1 MLLFLPNNAKISLL
15 MKFAKTISITFI
27 LALLLFILSFAPV
40 AASAASASDKSYY
53 RPSHGGYTL
62 VTLTTSDGKP
72 TGVRYSGY
80 YFGGD
85 IVVTADIYSSAAFAV
100 DFYINDDA
108 PNYTQTQREQRLR
121 IIRLAESVHNYI
133 NEADSLANTQ
143 YDGVNG
149 RPLSDVYR
157 YNSAAVGT
165 KLAVDKMT
173 YEMLLV
179 AKEMY
184 RDTNGAF
191 NPAVYRLVD
200 LWGFSSRIY
209 SNGNFGLPYDRQ
221 VTAEEFWDNGYPL
234 PEQKYV
240 DAFSSASFTDFSDQ
254 SVTLSAEDGK
264 YYVTK
269 NVRPAVVGSES
280 YEQWLDL
287 GGIAKG
293 YVADGIKAMFSDEQI
308 DRYNVDVGSSSM
320 VFGLNYNG
328 GDNVMTIPDPFDP
341 KSVLG
346 LGAMVSARFGKSSVS
361 TSGQY
366 IRKYTVDGV
375 EYSHIIDGFT
385 GAPAQTGVKL
395 VTVIAPDDGTWA
407 GKGDCLT
414 TALTVM
420 GREKIVE
427 FMNGYLKD
435 NGIDVFVLYQA
446 VDGSKQILSN
456 MDQSALTKV
465 SDNYDDYVWSVDKT
479 EDGAFVYN
487 GQAKLASDLTWL
499 VITLGVLVGLCVVG
513 VIVYY
518 YIRGRRSAIDNVKYA
533 RRDKPFKTGDIVI
546 YVSVALVIAVLFLAF
561 FTDGGEEKI
570 TVVKVIDMQTQ
581 EVLFA
586 YNVARD
592 DYVIN
597 ANERGWEIAADKAN
611 GKLTVTFSKDF
622 DGDRRFD
629 EMTITTGGDF
639 SVKMTNSVCG
649 FHQECVKNFPAI
661 TRPNGSIV
669 CSPNRLKIITE

>member
-1 MLLFLPNNAKISLL
+1 
-15 MKFAKTISITFI
+15 MKSVKTVSVTLI
-27 LALLLFILSFAPV
+27 LALLLLILSFAPV
-40 AASAASASDKSYY
+40 AASAASSSDKSYY
-53 RPSHGGYTL
+53 RPSHEGYSL
-62 VTLTTSDGKP
+62 VTLTSDGNP
-72 TGVRYSGY
+72 TGVRYGGY

-85 IVVTADIYSSAAFAV
+85 IAVTLDIYSSPSFAV
-100 DFYINDDA
+100 DFYINDVTS
-108 PNYTQTQREQRLR
+108 NYTQEQSAQRTR
-121 IIRLAESVHNYI
+121 IIRLAENIHAYI
-133 NEADSLANTQ
+133 NKADSLANTQ

-157 YNSAAVGT
+157 YNNASCGT
-165 KLAVDKMT
+165 KLSVDKMT

-184 RDTNGAF
+184 RDTDGAF

-209 SNGNFGLPYDRQ
+209 SNGNFGLPYDRP
-221 VTAEEFWDNGYPL
+221 VTADEFWDNGYPL
-234 PEQKYV
+234 PDQKYV
-240 DAFSSASFTDFSDQ
+240 DAFRSASFTDFSDQ
-254 SVTLSAEDGK
+254 AVTLSEEGGN

-269 NVRPAVVGSES
+269 NVQPAVVGSES

-293 YVADGIKAMFSDEQI
+293 YVADGIKAMFADEHI
-308 DRYNVDVGSSSM
+308 DRCNVDVGSSSM
-320 VFGLNYNG
+320 VFGLNYDG
-328 GDNVMTIPDPFDP
+328 GDNVLTIPDPFDP
-341 KSVLG
+341 RSILG
-346 LGAMVSARFGKSSVS
+346 LGAMVSTRFNKSSVS

-366 IRKYTVDGV
+366 IRNYSVNGV
-375 EYSHIIDGFT
+375 EYSHIIDGEN

-395 VTVIAPDDGTWA
+395 VTVIAPGDSAWA

-420 GREKIVE
+420 GRDRLIE

-435 NGIDVFVLYQA
+435 NGIDVIVLYQA

-456 MDQSALTKV
+456 MEQSALTKI
-465 SDNYDDYVWSVDKT
+465 SDNYDSYVWAVDRT

-487 GQAKLASDLTWL
+487 GKARANGDLTWL
-499 VITLGVLVGLCVVG
+499 VITLGVLVGLCVAG

-518 YIRGRRSAIDNVKYA
+518 FVRGRHSAIDNVKFA
-533 RRDKPFKTGDIVI
+533 HRDKPFKMGDIAV
-546 YVSVALVIAVLFLAF
+546 YVSVALVIAVLFLVF
-561 FTDGGEEKI
+561 FADGGEQ
-570 TVVKVIDMQTQ
+570 TVSVVKVVDMETQ
-581 EVLFA
+581 QILFA
-586 YNVARD
+586 YNVSRG
-592 DYVIN
+592 DYVVN
-597 ANERGWEIAADKAN
+597 SNDNGWTAEVEEAD
-611 GKLTVTFSKDF
+611 GKLIVTFSKDF
-622 DGDRRFD
+622 GGETRFD
-629 EMTITTGGDF
+629 EMTITTGADF

>member
-1 MLLFLPNNAKISLL
+1 
-15 MKFAKTISITFI
+15 MKSAKTISITFI

-40 AASAASASDKSYY
+40 AASAASAIDKSYY

-173 YEMLLV
+173 YDMLLV

-234 PEQKYV
+234 PEHKYV

-254 SVTLSAEDGK
+254 SVTLSAED
-264 YYVTK
+264 
-269 NVRPAVVGSES
+269 R
-280 YEQWLDL
+280 
-287 GGIAKG
+287 
-293 YVADGIKAMFSDEQI
+293 
-308 DRYNVDVGSSSM
+308 
-320 VFGLNYNG
+320 
-328 GDNVMTIPDPFDP
+328 
-341 KSVLG
+341 KSV
-346 LGAMVSARFGKSSVS
+346 V
-361 TSGQY
+361 
-366 IRKYTVDGV
+366 
-375 EYSHIIDGFT
+375 
-385 GAPAQTGVKL
+385 
-395 VTVIAPDDGTWA
+395 
-407 GKGDCLT
+407 
-414 TALTVM
+414 
-420 GREKIVE
+420 
-427 FMNGYLKD
+427 
-435 NGIDVFVLYQA
+435 
-446 VDGSKQILSN
+446 
-456 MDQSALTKV
+456 
-465 SDNYDDYVWSVDKT
+465 
-479 EDGAFVYN
+479 
-487 GQAKLASDLTWL
+487 
-499 VITLGVLVGLCVVG
+499 
-513 VIVYY
+513 
-518 YIRGRRSAIDNVKYA
+518 
-533 RRDKPFKTGDIVI
+533 
-546 YVSVALVIAVLFLAF
+546 
-561 FTDGGEEKI
+561 
-570 TVVKVIDMQTQ
+570 
-581 EVLFA
+581 
-586 YNVARD
+586 
-592 DYVIN
+592 
-597 ANERGWEIAADKAN
+597 
-611 GKLTVTFSKDF
+611 
-622 DGDRRFD
+622 
-629 EMTITTGGDF
+629 
-639 SVKMTNSVCG
+639 
-649 FHQECVKNFPAI
+649 
-661 TRPNGSIV
+661 
-669 CSPNRLKIITE
+669 